1 MDNNNT
7 YIDILIGTLNRKN
20 HILEEIIKLTMLQE
34 RYLNEPD
41 MDMDFFDDTLEKKA
55 ELIRGLDDLDDGFE
69 AIYERVSEELKT
81 RKENYKDKILKLQ
94 ELIKEVTD
102 KGIRLEALEQQNKLK
117 IETYF
122 SSKKQEIKEFKK
134 SNESV
139 ANYYKSMADNPQG
152 ESFFLDKKK

>member
-55 ELIRGLDDLDDGFE
+55 ELIRGLDELDDGFE
-69 AIYERVSEELKT
+69 AIYKRVSEELKT

-102 KGIRLEALEQQNKLK
+102 KGIRLEALEQQNKRK

-152 ESFFLDKKK
+152 ESLFLDQKK

>member
-117 IETYF
+117 VETYF

>member
-55 ELIRGLDDLDDGFE
+55 ELIRGLDELDDGFE

-102 KGIRLEALEQQNKLK
+102 KGIRLEALEQQNKRK

-152 ESFFLDKKK
+152 ESLFLDQKK

>member
-55 ELIRGLDDLDDGFE
+55 ELIRGLDELDDGFE
-69 AIYERVSEELKT
+69 AIYKRVSEELKT
-81 RKENYKDKILKLQ
+81 KKENYKDKILKLQ

-102 KGIRLEALEQQNKLK
+102 KGIRLEALEQQNKRK

-152 ESFFLDKKK
+152 ESLFLDQKK

>member
-55 ELIRGLDDLDDGFE
+55 ELIRGLDELDDGFE
-69 AIYERVSEELKT
+69 AIYKRVSEELKT
-81 RKENYKDKILKLQ
+81 KKENYKDKILKLQ

-117 IETYF
+117 LETYF

-152 ESFFLDKKK
+152 ESLFLDQKK

>member
-55 ELIRGLDDLDDGFE
+55 ELIRELDDLDDGFE

-139 ANYYKSMADNPQG
+139 ANYYKSMTDNPQG

>member
-20 HILEEIIKLTMLQE
+20 HILEEIMKLTMLQE

-94 ELIKEVTD
+94 VLIKEVTD

-122 SSKKQEIKEFKK
+122 SSKKKEIKEFKK

>member
-20 HILEEIIKLTMLQE
+20 HILEEIMKLTMLQE

-117 IETYF
+117 VETYF